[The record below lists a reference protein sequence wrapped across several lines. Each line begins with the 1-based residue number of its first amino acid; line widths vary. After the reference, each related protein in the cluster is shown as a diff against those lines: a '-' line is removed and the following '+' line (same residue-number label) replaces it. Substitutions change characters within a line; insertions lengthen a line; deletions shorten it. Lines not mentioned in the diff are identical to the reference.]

1 MFSNKEENISKKE
14 IIVFIVLAFIF
25 SITVRFYWYYWAS
38 GIDGFYWN
46 NQIMINTNDGYF
58 FASGAQKELF
68 GMHQFNPLV
77 PGFWDRGLVF
87 ITTILAKVLPFSLDT
102 IILFISAF
110 FSSFIVIPLVLLG
123 RLYGNSWIGFFAALL
138 GSIVWSYYNR
148 TMIGYYDT
156 DMFSVS
162 ILMFVFYFLVASIK
176 RKNYY
181 DTFWA
186 AVVSAIYPFF
196 YIPGQNVLYGLII
209 AYTIY
214 LAIFHRRDSFFYPS
228 LIVLYISL
236 FPLFFI
242 FKLILVIVSFI
253 VLKKEFISKQY
264 EKYIAFGVIAIFFL
278 WSDALLRIWQKIDA
292 YFFKHGTE
300 NQGLHF
306 FKVMQTVREASS
318 IPFETLANRI
328 SGHVATFLLAMV
340 GYIVL
345 LFKERSFWISLVLVG
360 LGLFAITGGLR
371 FTIYAV
377 PFLAFSL
384 VYLFWFMFYKIE
396 KNIFRYLLVGVLT
409 FFTLLPNILHVVDY
423 KVPTVF
429 TKKEVA
435 DLNRLKNIGSSKDFV
450 LTWWDYGY
458 PIWYYADKCTLI
470 DGGKHNHD
478 NFIVSTILSTNSQLQ
493 AARLARISVET
504 YVKQVEW
511 YKRYKEE
518 GLDLSEIP
526 EEFIFQKKGRK
537 SFVANP
543 GFPVADVIF
552 QNGKK
557 SQIDPN
563 DFLEELKYGDVKLPK
578 KTREIYIYLP
588 LRMMEI
594 FSTVKLFSSID
605 LKTGK
610 KTSSPFM
617 FYSERFK
624 DTKDLL
630 IFERGVALDKKS
642 GVLLIGKQKV
652 PIKDF
657 FTVGFTKDGKVVK
670 QKQSLRKNAPL
681 SVISLSSYQSFLI
694 VDDEMLN
701 SLYIQMFVFDNYDK
715 DLFEPIVISPWSKIY
730 RVKI

>member
-1 MFSNKEENISKKE
+1 MIGNKEENIQKKE
-14 IIVFIVLAFIF
+14 IIVFIVLAFVF
-25 SITVRFYWYYWAS
+25 SIAVRLYWYYWAS

-46 NQIMINTNDGYF
+46 GQVMINTNDGYY

-87 ITTILAKVLPFSLDT
+87 ITTILAKVLPFSLDS
-102 IILFISAF
+102 IILFMSAI
-110 FSSFIVIPLVLLG
+110 FSSFIVVPLVLLG
-123 RLYGNSWIGFFAALL
+123 RLYGISWVGFFAAILA
-138 GSIVWSYYNR
+138 SVVWSYYNR

-162 ILMFVFYFLVASIK
+162 ILMFIFYFLVASIK
-176 RKNYY
+176 RKNYQ
-181 DTFWA
+181 DIFWA
-186 AVVSAIYPFF
+186 AVIGAIYPFF
-196 YIPGQNVLYGLII
+196 YVPGQNVLYGLII

-214 LAIFHRRDSFFYPS
+214 LAIFHRKDSFFYPS
-228 LIVLYISL
+228 LILLYVSL

-242 FKLILVIVSFI
+242 FKLILVISTFI
-253 VLKKEFISKQY
+253 ALKKEFIPKQY
-264 EKYIAFGVIAIFFL
+264 EKYLAFGVIAIFFL

-377 PFLAFSL
+377 PFMAFSL

-396 KNIFRYLLVGVLT
+396 KKVLKYTLVGVLT
-409 FFTLLPNILHVVDY
+409 IFALIPNIIHVIEY

-435 DLNRLKNIGSSKDFV
+435 DLNRLKNVGSSKDFV

-478 NFIVSTILSTNSQLQ
+478 NFIVSKILSTSSQLQ

-526 EEFIFQKKGRK
+526 EEFIFRKKGKK
-537 SFVANP
+537 SFIANP

-578 KTREIYIYLP
+578 KTREIYVYLP

-594 FSTVKLFSSID
+594 FPTVKLFSSID

-610 KTSSPFM
+610 KSSSFI

-652 PIKDF
+652 PIKEF
-657 FTVGFTKDGKVVK
+657 FTVGYTKGGKVVK

-681 SVISLSSYQSFLI
+681 SVIFLSSYQSFLI

-715 DLFEPIVISPWSKIY
+715 ELFEPVVISPWSKIY